1 MATHVQPSLLV
12 RLAACAVLTAAPAA
26 IALGTATIS
35 HADAGDSLVA
45 TPTHHEAFP
54 GQNPQTDRP
63 WYQTP
68 RHDNKPEADN
78 SDETPVGQ
86 LVEESREQLVEES
99 RQLVLES
106 LGLGNLGQLA
116 DLANLGRGGRGGLG
130 GLGRK

>member
-1 MATHVQPSLLV
+1 M
-12 RLAACAVLTAAPAA
+12 LAAVPAA
-26 IALGTATIS
+26 IAMGTATTS
-35 HADAGDSLVA
+35 RADTGDGLVA

-68 RHDNKPEADN
+68 RHDNKPEA
-78 SDETPVGQ
+78 ETPVGQ
-86 LVEESREQLVEES
+86 LVEESREQLVQES

-116 DLANLGRGGRGGLG
+116 NLANLGRGGRGGLG